1 MFSEKEINNAR
12 CRIRHALTILK
23 SIKSTAHAQKSAN
36 LSCASVDHRRIVRGG
51 GESFVNFFFEY
62 GPLASQ
68 KPRPTIISSVAN
80 PIVEPILVTF
90 DSAVTTF

>member
-36 LSCASVDHRRIVRGG
+36 LSCTSVDHRRVGRGG
-51 GESFVNFFFEY
+51 GGGGEFFQFFAEY
-62 GPLASQ
+62 GPLATQ

-80 PIVEPILVTF
+80 FRTHLSHF
-90 DSAVTTF
+90 